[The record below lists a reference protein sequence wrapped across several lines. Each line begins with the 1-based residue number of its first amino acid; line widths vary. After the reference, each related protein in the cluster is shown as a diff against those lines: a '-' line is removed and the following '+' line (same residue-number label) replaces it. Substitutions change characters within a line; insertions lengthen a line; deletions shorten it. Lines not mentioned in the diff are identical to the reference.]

1 MMDKPGGAA
10 MRKTKIICT
19 LGPKTRDV
27 DNIRKIIETG
37 ADAIRIN
44 FSHDDHKIH
53 GETVKRVIKV
63 REELG
68 KPIPLILD
76 TKGPEIRTGVMKDDL
91 DHKLNIGDSFTLTTE
106 EIEGDGKRVSVTYKN
121 LPFDLKRGSRI
132 LIDDGLIEL
141 RVKNLTD
148 TDIECSVVNGGIL
161 GSRKGVNIPDV
172 FVNLPA
178 LTEKDIADVEFAP
191 KAGFDYIAAS
201 FIRCAADIIK
211 IRQVL
216 EEAGGSDIQII
227 AKIENRDGVNNID
240 EIIEVADAIMVARGD
255 LGVEIPTEEVP
266 IVQKELIK
274 KANKAGKPVITA
286 TQMLDSMIRNPRPTR
301 AETTDVANAIF
312 DGTSAIMLSGETAKG
327 DYPLEAIQTMAKI
340 AMTAEAVVAK
350 QAQETLVSK
359 NYGISMT
366 NAVSHATCNAA
377 RELDAA
383 CIISITKSGYT
394 ARSISKFKPNCRIV
408 GCTNNQ
414 RVLRQLNL
422 VWGCTPVL
430 ITPKEGASTD
440 ETFAL
445 AVQKVEELK
454 LAEQGDVVVLST
466 GVPLGAEGTSNI
478 MKVQYVGNV
487 LTKGMGFGNKSITG
501 RASVIKVLDEAD
513 QYFKQGDILV
523 AHKTSNE
530 YLPYMK
536 KASAIVVEESA
547 LEENNHAVIVGR
559 TLDIPVIIGANGII
573 EGLKNATVITV
584 DSRNGYIYN
593 GVVHKA

>member
-1 MMDKPGGAA
+1 

-19 LGPKTRDV
+19 LGPKTRDI
-27 DNIRKIIETG
+27 DSIRKIIETG

-44 FSHDDHKIH
+44 FSHDDHQIH
-53 GETVKRVIKV
+53 GETVKKVIQI

-106 EIEGDGKRVSVTYKN
+106 DIEGDQNRVSVTYKN

-148 TDIECSVVNGGIL
+148 TEIECSVVNGGVL
-161 GSRKGVNIPDV
+161 GSRKGINIPDV

-201 FIRCAADIIK
+201 FIRCAADILK
-211 IRQVL
+211 MRQVL
-216 EEAGGSDIQII
+216 EESGGSDIQII

-266 IVQKELIK
+266 IVQKMLIK

-327 DYPLEAIQTMAKI
+327 DYPLEAIQTMARI
-340 AMTAEAVVAK
+340 AMTAEAEVARL
-350 QAQETLVSK
+350 AQEALVS
-359 NYGISMT
+359 NRYGISMT

-377 RELDAA
+377 RELEAA
-383 CIISITKSGYT
+383 CIVSITKSGYT
-394 ARSISKFKPNCRIV
+394 SRSISKFKPNCPIV
-408 GCTNNQ
+408 ACTNNK

-422 VWGCTPVL
+422 VWGCTP
-430 ITPKEGASTD
+430 IYIDYKDEAPTD
-440 ETFAL
+440 DNFAL
-445 AVQKVEELK
+445 AVKKIEELNI
-454 LAEQGDVVVLST
+454 ANQGDVIVLSA
-466 GVPLGAEGTSNI
+466 GVPVGVRGTSNI
-478 MKVQYVGNV
+478 MRVQYVGNV
-487 LTKGMGFGNKSITG
+487 LTKGKGFGNKCVTA
-501 RASVIKVLDEAD
+501 RASVIKVLDEASNC
-513 QYFKQGDILV
+513 FIQGDILV
-523 AHKTSNE
+523 ARKTTNE
-530 YLPYMK
+530 YLPFMK
-536 KASAIVVEESA
+536 KASAIVIEESA
-547 LEENNHAVIVGR
+547 LDENNHSVIVGR
-559 TLDIPVIIGANGII
+559 TLDIPVIIGASGIL
-573 EGLKNATVITV
+573 EGLKTATVITV
-584 DSRNGYIYN
+584 DSRNGYVYN

>member
-1 MMDKPGGAA
+1 
-10 MRKTKIICT
+10 MR
-19 LGPKTRDV
+19 
-27 DNIRKIIETG
+27 E
-37 ADAIRIN
+37 
-44 FSHDDHKIH
+44 
-53 GETVKRVIKV
+53 
-63 REELG
+63 
-68 KPIPLILD
+68 
-76 TKGPEIRTGVMKDDL
+76 
-91 DHKLNIGDSFTLTTE
+91 
-106 EIEGDGKRVSVTYKN
+106 RVSVTYKN

-141 RVKNLTD
+141 RVKELTD
-148 TDIECSVVNGGIL
+148 TEIECSVINGGVL
-161 GSRKGVNIPDV
+161 GSRKGINIPDV

-178 LTEKDIADVEFAP
+178 LTEKDILDVQFAP

-201 FIRCAADIIK
+201 FIRCAGDIIK

-240 EIIEVADAIMVARGD
+240 EIMEVADAIMVARGD

-350 QAQETLVSK
+350 QEQEKLVSK
-359 NYGISMT
+359 TYGISMT
-366 NAVSHATCNAA
+366 NAVSHATCSTA
-377 RELDAA
+377 RELGAS
-383 CIISITKSGYT
+383 CIITITKSGYT
-394 ARSISKFKPNCRIV
+394 ARSISKFKPSCRIV
-408 GCTNNQ
+408 GCTNNE
-414 RVLRQLNL
+414 RVRRQLNL

-430 ITPKEGASTD
+430 ISPKEGASTD

-454 LAEQGDVVVLST
+454 LVHQGDVVVLSA
-466 GVPLGAEGTSNI
+466 GVPLSVEGASNI

-487 LTKGMGFGNKSITG
+487 LTKGNRFW
-501 RASVIKVLDEAD
+501 
-513 QYFKQGDILV
+513 Q
-523 AHKTSNE
+523 
-530 YLPYMK
+530 
-536 KASAIVVEESA
+536 
-547 LEENNHAVIVGR
+547 
-559 TLDIPVIIGANGII
+559 
-573 EGLKNATVITV
+573 
-584 DSRNGYIYN
+584 
-593 GVVHKA
+593 